1 MTPVPLQV
9 HAQTNRRRREKI
21 VADDSFVSA
30 LGRYNDVRLF
40 FWPTLIGNVMNNIKK
55 AAKYVA
61 SNPDTDDAKAL
72 LALAV
77 ALETNA
83 PYKLHLLFEL
93 EREHFKLALG
103 LIEDWRLDRHY
114 LSKLRLLD
122 HAEIN

>member
-1 MTPVPLQV
+1 MTVLCQ
-9 HAQTNRRRREKI
+9 
-21 VADDSFVSA
+21 
-30 LGRYNDVRLF
+30 RLLATILRAELHL
-40 FWPTLIGNVMNNIKK
+40 PLIGNVMNNIKK

-61 SNPDTDDAKAL
+61 ANPDTADAKAL

-83 PYKLHLLFEL
+83 PYKLHLLYEL

-122 HAEIN
+122 HAEINQVPAFQ

>member
-1 MTPVPLQV
+1 MRLV
-9 HAQTNRRRREKI
+9 
-21 VADDSFVSA
+21 
-30 LGRYNDVRLF
+30 LF
-40 FWPTLIGNVMNNIKK
+40 FRPTLIGNVMNNIKK

-61 SNPDTDDAKAL
+61 TNPNTDDAKAL
-72 LALAV
+72 LVLAI

-83 PYKLHLLFEL
+83 PYKMHLLYEL

-122 HAEIN
+122 HAEINQVPEFQ